1 MTTSVPEPALLTD
14 RIEHW
19 ARVQPDAPCVTYQDQ
34 SYTWAQWVE
43 RVHRVSGGLRTLG
56 LGRGDRVAT
65 LDMNNLATVEVTNG
79 ASAIGA
85 AHAIVNFRL
94 FGEQLAYV
102 LADCAP
108 RVVFVGAE
116 FRAAYEAIADRV
128 PSVEKVIVLGGDADE
143 FQAWVAGSEPV
154 AASADVTPGDV
165 CLVMYSSG
173 TTGFPKGVELTH
185 HNMNVHSAVNNDH
198 FRFGP
203 GLVSLAA
210 MPLFHVGGTSYI
222 ALGMYHGGETVMLRE
237 VAPGPMFAAILGG
250 ASRLFL
256 VPAVVAQV
264 LAAGEQAIA
273 AFGKLAVFAYG
284 ASPMPLPM
292 LEKALATWP
301 DLAFSQVYGMTEMG
315 GVITSLSPEAHR
327 DAAHPERLTSAGQ
340 VVPGGEVRVVDP
352 GTGADCAGGEV
363 GELWFRTPQ
372 LMRGYLGKPEAT
384 AETITPDGW
393 IRTGDLGRMD
403 DGGFVYILD
412 RLKDMI
418 VTGGENVYSPEVEN
432 VLAAH
437 PQLAEVAVYGV
448 PHPVWV
454 EAVHA
459 SVAPKPG
466 ETVDPAEVIAWTRE
480 RLAAYKCPK
489 SVDVVEALPRN
500 PSGKILKRDLRA
512 PHWAGRDRT
521 IA

>member
-1 MTTSVPEPALLTD
+1 MTIVPQPGLFTD

-19 ARVQPDAPCVTYQDQ
+19 AAVQPDARCVSYADQ
-34 SYTWAQWVE
+34 SYTWAEWVE
-43 RVHRVSGGLRTLG
+43 RVHRVAGGLRALG
-56 LGRGDRVAT
+56 VGRGDRVAT
-65 LDMNNLATVEVTNG
+65 VDMNNLATVEVTNAA
-79 ASAIGA
+79 ASIGA
-85 AHAIVNFRL
+85 AHVIVNFRL

-102 LADCAP
+102 LADSAP
-108 RVVFVGAE
+108 TVVFVGE
-116 FRAAYEAIADRV
+116 GFRAAYDAVADRL
-128 PSVEKVIVLGGDADE
+128 PSVRRVIVLGGDGDE
-143 FQAWVAGSEPV
+143 YEPWV
-154 AASADVTPGDV
+154 ASADPVPTSPEVTPDDV

-185 HNMNVHSAVNNDH
+185 HNMNVHSAVNNEY
-198 FRFGP
+198 FRVGP
-203 GLVSLAA
+203 GVVSLAA
-210 MPLFHVGGTSYI
+210 MPLFHVGGTSYV
-222 ALGMYHGGETVMLRE
+222 ALGMYHGAETVMLRE
-237 VAPGPMFAAILGG
+237 VAPGPMFAAIAGG

-264 LAAGEQAIA
+264 LAGGEQAIG
-273 AFGKLAVFAYG
+273 AFGRLDVFAYG

-301 DLAFSQVYGMTEMG
+301 QLEFLQVYGMTEMG
-315 GVITSLSPEAHR
+315 GVVTSLSPAAHR
-327 DAAHPERLTSAGQ
+327 DPARPERLTSAGQ
-340 VVPGGEVRVVDP
+340 CVPGAQVRVVDP
-352 GTGADCAGGEV
+352 ATGTDCAVGEV
-363 GELWFRTPQ
+363 GELWFRTEQ
-372 LMRGYLGKPEAT
+372 LMRGYVGQPEAT
-384 AETITPDGW
+384 AATITPDGY
-393 IRTGDLGRMD
+393 IRTGDLGRVD
-403 DGGFVYILD
+403 DGGFVFVLD

-459 SVAPKPG
+459 TVAPKPG
-466 ETVDPAEVIAWTRE
+466 ESVDPEEVIAWMRE

-489 SVDVVEALPRN
+489 AIDVVEVLPRN

-512 PHWAGRDRT
+512 PHWSGRDRT